1 LSLGTLTKQGLDFI
15 GASYD
20 GTVDTTKLSGNLLL
34 GMATCHNLKL
44 SSKGLLVGNHVD
56 HNMFIATGTALSQS
70 ADGTINVLLNDGTTV
85 KVLKRFEFDHH
96 RMTQSVI
103 IQRSDGTVCVFVK
116 GSGESVERLCL
127 PKTIPEKFHINLEN
141 AAKQGIYQI
150 SLAMKE
156 LIYDAKSV
164 VTLSRDNVENGLTFV
179 GFINFKNQLREDT
192 ADVLGQLEAGDVI
205 SSMVTGDNTLT
216 GINIAREAGLIKQD
230 QEIIFGKSVDNAGII
245 SWVNE
250 DGEVTPMPSVGK
262 IKNRNIALAVTGKVW
277 ATLNEQSQD
286 NALSLAPYIRVFGR
300 CTPLDKVSVIESF
313 VNNGTTC
320 CMVGDGGNDCGALKT
335 AHIGIALSDAEA
347 SIVAPFTSLDK
358 SITSVVEVLKEGR
371 CALASALASYKY
383 MIIYGQVESINQIA
397 NAYFSVTFHEWCW
410 VFMDGIWMMSMA
422 FSLSLAHAETRLSP
436 KRPTS
441 SLL

>member
-1 LSLGTLTKQGLDFI
+1 LDFV
-15 GASYD
+15 GASSD
-20 GTVDTTKLSGNLLL
+20 GKTDSTTKLSGNLLL

-44 SSKGLLVGNHVD
+44 SSKGLLIGNHVD
-56 HNMFIATGTALSQS
+56 HNMFVATGTDLSQS
-70 ADGTINVLLNDGTTV
+70 ADGIVNVTLNDGTGV

-96 RMTQSVI
+96 SMTQSVI
-103 IQRSDGTVCVFVK
+103 VQRSNGTLCVFVK
-116 GSGESVERLCL
+116 GSGESIERLCL
-127 PKTIPEKFHINLEN
+127 DKTIPEKFHSSLEN

-156 LIYDAKSV
+156 LNYDAKSV
-164 VTLSRDNVENGLTFV
+164 VTLSRDNVESGLTFV
-179 GFINFKNQLREDT
+179 GFINFKNQLREET
-192 ADVLGQLEAGDVI
+192 PDVLAQLEAGDVI
-205 SSMVTGDNTLT
+205 STMVTGDNTLT
-216 GINIAREAGLIKQD
+216 GINIAKEARLIKED
-230 QEIIFGKSVDNAGII
+230 QEIIFGKSVDSAGMI

-250 DGEVTPMPSVGK
+250 DGEVTPVPSVGK
-262 IKNRNIALAVTGKVW
+262 IKNRKIALAVTGKVW
-277 ATLNEQSQD
+277 AALNAQSQD
-286 NALSLAPYIRVFGR
+286 KALSLAPYIRVFGR
-300 CTPLDKVSVIESF
+300 CTPMDKVSVIETF
-313 VNNGTTC
+313 VSNGTTC

-347 SIVAPFTSLDK
+347 SVVAPFTSLDK

-422 FSLSLAHAETRLSP
+422 FALSLAHAEKRLSP